1 MLTTTGRGLATITVL
16 LLAAG
21 WYLGYAELLV
31 LGAAGLLA
39 LVLAA
44 LWMFARPDVTVQRE
58 IRPVR
63 VIQAQ
68 ECHGVLTVTN
78 HAGRRSPPI
87 TAVEQVGS
95 RAVVVPVPSLPAHGN
110 AVLGYRLPTDRRG
123 VFAVGPLTVGHSD
136 PLRLMRLAR
145 AFPSQAVLTVHP
157 RWHPVGA
164 LPTGRA
170 QDLDGPTTDTA
181 PHGGVAFHS
190 LREYVAGDDRRLIHW
205 RSSARTGTLMVRH
218 LVVPNEPRMLVVLD
232 TSARPYAD
240 GVFEEAVRVAASLA
254 VAAVSQGFPL
264 QLRTTG
270 GTVVSVEAGAPD
282 LRPPL
287 DLLAAVRL
295 DPDDPGLAAL
305 AGIVPEDGGVSLG
318 VVTGQHDDGAVRVI
332 SAVRSRYA
340 MASLIQVGERF
351 GRPAPGLR
359 GVFSLN
365 VATSEDFAR
374 GWQSVLTR

>member
-1 MLTTTGRGLATITVL
+1 MLTTTGRGLAAITVL
-16 LLAAG
+16 LLATG

-39 LVLAA
+39 LVIAA

-63 VIQAQ
+63 VTQGQ
-68 ECHGVLTVTN
+68 ECHGILTVTN
-78 HAGRRSPPI
+78 DAGRRSPPI
-87 TAVEQVGS
+87 TAVEQVG
-95 RAVVVPVPSLPAHGN
+95 RTAVVVPVPSLPAHGD

-136 PLRLMRLAR
+136 PLRLMRVAR

-157 RWHPVGA
+157 RWHAVEA
-164 LPTGRA
+164 LPTGRS
-170 QDLDGPTTDTA
+170 QDLDGPTSDTA
-181 PHGGVAFHS
+181 PRGGIAFHS

-218 LVVPNEPRMLVVLD
+218 HVVPNEPRMLVLLD
-232 TSARPYAD
+232 TSAGPYAGD
-240 GVFEEAVRVAASLA
+240 AFEDAVRVAASLA
-254 VAAVSQGFPL
+254 VAAVGQGFPL

-270 GTVVSVEAGAPD
+270 GLVVSVDAGAPD

-287 DLLAAVRL
+287 DLLAAL
-295 DPDDPGLAAL
+295 TPEKDDPGLRAL
-305 AGIVPEDGGVSLG
+305 ASIVPEDSGVSLG
-318 VVTGQHDDGAVRVI
+318 VVTGQHENGAVQVI

-351 GRPAPGLR
+351 SRPAPSLR

-374 GWQSVLTR
+374 GWQSVVTR